1 MNKKNL
7 MEGVEIG
14 EENLEIYLQK
24 FEDDPIVFLKPDLK
38 SVLTLKAIL
47 ISYEVTVGLRVN
59 FHKSTIGGIG
69 VCERDIQRFAVLL
82 NCFTLEMPFVY
93 LGIPL
98 GAFLKRI
105 RTWEPALLKL
115 KRKMAPWK
123 QKVISIGSESVL
135 LIHA

>member
-1 MNKKNL
+1 MAA
-7 MEGVEIG
+7 E
-14 EENLEIYLQK
+14 
-24 FEDDPIVFLKPDLK
+24 
-38 SVLTLKAIL
+38 
-47 ISYEVTVGLRVN
+47 LRVN

-69 VCERDIQRFAVLL
+69 VCERDIQRFAVML

>member
-1 MNKKNL
+1 

-69 VCERDIQRFAVLL
+69 VCERDVQRFAVLL

-98 GAFLKRI
+98 GASQKRI
-105 RTWEPALLKL
+105 RTREPVL
-115 KRKMAPWK
+115 
-123 QKVISIGSESVL
+123 QKTKEENDAMEAKITLNWGASLSY
-135 LIHA
+135 